1 MIKFSIYLFIS
12 LLIVFPILR
21 AGMIKQEF
29 SYVTQTAILSIS
41 FIVWVGLVWYVAPPT
56 NMFIALAVMTV
67 AFEVALWISSKL
79 VSWWQSKGYLS
90 SYGLDDDLKVQ
101 SIKK

>member
-21 AGMIKQEF
+21 AGMIKQEL
-29 SYVTQTAILSIS
+29 SYVTQTAILSMS

-56 NMFIALAVMTV
+56 NMFIALAVMAVT
-67 AFEVALWISSKL
+67 FEIALWISSKF
-79 VSWWQSKGYLS
+79 VSRCQSMGYLS
-90 SYGLDDDLKVQ
+90 SYGVDDDLKVH